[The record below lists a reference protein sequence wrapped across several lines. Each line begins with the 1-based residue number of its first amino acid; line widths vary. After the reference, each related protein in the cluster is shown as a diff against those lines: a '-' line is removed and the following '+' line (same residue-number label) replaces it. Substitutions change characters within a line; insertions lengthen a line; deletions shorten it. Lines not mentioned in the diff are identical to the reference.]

1 MAYSPR
7 KRCSVTASHEPY
19 NRWRSQLDA
28 TAKSSSSLEKYYN
41 GGGGVDRDSVRTT
54 SKIDSGDL
62 SHISTSE
69 DVDLALDKIEQ
80 LLSEDDQLLKK
91 LEVRQRLNS
100 TESAKNISRSLAIQ
114 SSGIVARV
122 NQIERIM
129 CDRKMQAESMPIIRV
144 GDHLLAQKTIRQLD
158 QIRSNMIERPLLP
171 NPPRFHQVL
180 GRNRGNGDNNY
191 TYDRTRLQDSKRAA
205 DYHRQFR
212 LLQRKQLEISLLAR
226 RNETAIHLKQ
236 QWQKSTRA
244 ARAELAQLQHWIE
257 QLVPLS
263 IELVNPS
270 ADAALDSAHGQ
281 VLRLLEQPESIN
293 EGMEIYIDKQMTGI
307 ASAFSE

>member
-171 NPPRFHQVL
+171 NPPRFRQVI
-180 GRNRGNGDNNY
+180 GRNGDKDY
-191 TYDRTRLQDSKRAA
+191 AYDRTPRRDSKPAVN
-205 DYHRQFR
+205 YHRQFR

-307 ASAFSE
+307 ASALSE